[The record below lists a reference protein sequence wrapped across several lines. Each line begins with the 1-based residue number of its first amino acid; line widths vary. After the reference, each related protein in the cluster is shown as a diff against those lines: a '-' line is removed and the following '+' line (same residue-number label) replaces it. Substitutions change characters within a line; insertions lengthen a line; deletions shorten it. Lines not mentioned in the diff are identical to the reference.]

1 MVLLQYHTIWCPA
14 VPVNLSLKNVPDH
27 VYARL
32 KRRAERHRRSMN
44 SEIIQILDRSL
55 RLDHDQAEL
64 LKRIDAV
71 RSKQTFTTSNEE
83 IQAAK
88 VLGRK

>member
-1 MVLLQYHTIWCPA
+1 M
-14 VPVNLSLKNVPDH
+14 PVNLSLKNVPDD

-32 KRRAERHRRSMN
+32 KKRAERHRRSMN

-55 RLDHDQAEL
+55 RLVHDRDEL
-64 LKRIDAV
+64 MKRIEAV
-71 RSKQTFTTSNEE
+71 RSKQTFTTTNEE

-88 VLGRK
+88 LFGRK

>member
-1 MVLLQYHTIWCPA
+1 M
-14 VPVNLSLKNVPDH
+14 PVNLSLKNVPDD

-32 KRRAERHRRSMN
+32 KKRAERHRRSMN

-55 RLDHDQAEL
+55 RLDHDQDEL
-64 LKRIDAV
+64 MKKIAAV
-71 RSKQTFTTSNEE
+71 RSKQTFTTTNEE

-88 VLGRK
+88 LIGRK